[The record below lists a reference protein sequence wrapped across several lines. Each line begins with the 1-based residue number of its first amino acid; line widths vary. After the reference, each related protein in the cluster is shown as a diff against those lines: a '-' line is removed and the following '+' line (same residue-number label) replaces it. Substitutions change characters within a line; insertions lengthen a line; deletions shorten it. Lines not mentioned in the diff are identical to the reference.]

1 MTHISERELQLPDA
15 VIGKLLKIAA
25 EEHDIV
31 SLGPGEPD
39 FVTPKPILEY
49 AKKVIG
55 DATHYSA
62 PNGKEELREALAKK
76 LKKQNKIHADPEDI
90 IVTTG
95 SQEGIFAAML
105 STIDPTEQVLVQ
117 DPGYLGYIPIID
129 LVEGVPVGIPCKEEN
144 KFELIPEDVEAAIV
158 KKKTKVLLV
167 NTPANPTGNVLSRK
181 TMEAIADIARENDLF
196 IFSDE
201 AYEDLIYDK
210 KHISFGSLNG
220 MENNV
225 VSFYTFSKSY
235 AMAGFRLGY
244 MHGPS
249 SFIKATSMP
258 HHYMTLAPP
267 HLSQWM
273 ALKALSLSR
282 KYTEQMKKEYKKRRD
297 YLVPALNDMGLITH
311 MPDGAFY
318 TFSRIT
324 EVTDMKSYSFAQDLL
339 TKAKV
344 AVVPGS
350 EFGKHGE
357 GYIRCSYATKLPL
370 IKEAIE
376 RLEKYL
382 EKYGE

>member
-39 FVTPKPILEY
+39 FVTPKPILDY

-55 DATHYSA
+55 NTTHYSA

-76 LKKQNKIHADPEDI
+76 LKRQNKIDADPNDI

-95 SQEGIFAAML
+95 SQQGIFAGLL
-105 STIDPTEQVLVQ
+105 STIDPTEQVIIQ
-117 DPGYLGYIPIID
+117 NPGYLGYIPIID
-129 LVEGVPVGIPCKEEN
+129 LVEGVPVGVPCKEEE
-144 KFELIPEDVEAAIV
+144 KFELQPDEIKKAID

-167 NTPANPTGNVLSRK
+167 NSPANPTGNMLGKK
-181 TMEAIADIARENDLF
+181 TMEAIADIARDNDLY

-201 AYEDLIYDK
+201 AYEDLTYDK

-220 MENNV
+220 MEDHV

-273 ALKALSLSR
+273 ALKALSLPR
-282 KYTEQMKKEYKKRRD
+282 KYIEQMKNEYKKRRD
-297 YLVPALNDMGLITH
+297 YLVPALNDMGLTTH

-318 TFSRIT
+318 AFSRIT
-324 EVTDMKSYSFAQDLL
+324 EVTDMKSYTFAQDLL
-339 TKAKV
+339 NKAKV

-350 EFGKHGE
+350 EFGKYGE
-357 GYIRCSYATKLPL
+357 GYIRFSYATKLPL
-370 IKEAIE
+370 IKEAIA
-376 RLEKYL
+376 RIEKYL
-382 EKYGE
+382 ERYGE